1 MTLPHPAPRTLALA
15 LVPALERGTLQ
26 LQTAFLGRT
35 ESPQELPR
43 VSSHGV
49 PHREPSPP
57 LVPEETV
64 MSTGSPVELTHLAEG
79 GQAAG
84 ALLAGSPSQL
94 RPPYPTHQGPG
105 QIPIPTY
112 RHRGAHRAHPTHTAR
127 RLGRP
132 QGKAEMGPRNPHM
145 SGCPG
150 KELGCSNPLP
160 APPRAAGSTASAPLG
175 HGHRTTADPASTGPP
190 SGALEAAAA
199 RGQPEPGGPQAG
211 RA

>member
-1 MTLPHPAPRTLALA
+1 MTLPHPAARTLALA

-43 VSSHGV
+43 VSIHGV

-64 MSTGSPVELTHLAEG
+64 VSTGSPVELTHLAEG

-94 RPPYPTHQGPG
+94 HRPLPRTPTARPNSNSHLSPQGGAQSPPHPHCLQVGETPG
-105 QIPIPTY
+105 QG
-112 RHRGAHRAHPTHTAR
+112 RDGAQKPSHVWVSRK
-127 RLGRP
+127 G
-132 QGKAEMGPRNPHM
+132 
-145 SGCPG
+145 
-150 KELGCSNPLP
+150 
-160 APPRAAGSTASAPLG
+160 AGVL
-175 HGHRTTADPASTGPP
+175 
-190 SGALEAAAA
+190 
-199 RGQPEPGGPQAG
+199 
-211 RA
+211 